1 MKKILI
7 TKKNINEYLDAKTC
21 RLVMEP
27 DMILTPGAKDEVR
40 ERNYAIVYKEISE
53 SSDEISLEDRIKCI
67 LKNDYNVED
76 EALLKLLVKKIGAK

>member
-21 RLVMEP
+21 SLVMGP

-53 SSDEISLEDRIKCI
+53 S
-67 LKNDYNVED
+67 
-76 EALLKLLVKKIGAK
+76 

>member
-21 RLVMEP
+21 SLVMGP

-40 ERNYAIVYKEISE
+40 ERNYAIVYKISE
-53 SSDEISLEDRIKCI
+53 SSDEVSLEDRIKCI